1 MADHAD
7 HLTNGTG
14 VSIDAPS
21 HEIGD
26 FHLFTKGEN
35 FVFSVAFNPTNRLR
49 AGEELS
55 WPTSMRLKVN
65 VDLDSRIVYDDELLN
80 NVAGGRFES
89 PEKIQ
94 QDIVFNIRVKDGAP
108 IIKVTGDKDFK
119 PRRIKKAIGD
129 TFAGTRSE
137 TFQFGPNVRSNRNL
151 IVFEVNK
158 ETLLGNDS
166 DQILSAWAESILK
179 DGESY
184 IDASGQLM
192 TVKGGPYIDSTGRA
206 LKDQATGLRL
216 QNSLHPSEHVEAG
229 FGYPDMMILD
239 TTKKTKFPNG
249 RRLQDDIISYLTQF
263 DFTTPP
269 ESEPDN
275 RAGVDGANDAQI
287 DFSPVQGILADAE
300 PSDLR
305 YWNQFPYVG
314 EAYNIPNSLEN
325 EQVHRFQEKSSGHF
339 YLTSNAKDIRKI
351 RGSEDFIDEG
361 IIFSA
366 VAGRGKA
373 VHRLFNRKDGSHFW
387 TIDSKKLKQ
396 MRRKKHYLYE
406 GETFFVEHPEDA
418 NAQSTQVFRLF
429 DPREK
434 QYVWTADDG
443 ELTTFIEAGWRN
455 QGLAWTV

>member
-65 VDLDSRIVYDDELLN
+65 VDLDSRIVFDDDLLN
-80 NVAGGRFES
+80 DVAGGRFES

-108 IIKVTGDKDFK
+108 IIKVTGDKSFK
-119 PRRIKKAIGD
+119 PRKIKKAIGAI
-129 TFAGTRSE
+129 FAGTRSE

-287 DFSPVQGILADAE
+287 AFSPVQGILADAE

-434 QYVWTADDG
+434 QYVWTCLLYTSPSPRD
-443 ELTTFIEAGWRN
+443 
-455 QGLAWTV
+455 